1 MYLEAKDGPKFNNN
15 ASKSFVIFDTPHYA
29 ECKACG
35 TADEVDKF
43 GFCLSPEC
51 RVTRLVRALHTGAAR
66 KLKDGTLV
74 WIVEK

>member
-1 MYLEAKDGPKFNNN
+1 MIIEAKDGPKFNGN

-35 TADEVDKF
+35 TADEVDRW
-43 GFCLSPEC
+43 GFCLDREC
-51 RVTRLVRALHTGAAR
+51 RVKRLVRALHSGEAR

-74 WIVEK
+74 WKVE